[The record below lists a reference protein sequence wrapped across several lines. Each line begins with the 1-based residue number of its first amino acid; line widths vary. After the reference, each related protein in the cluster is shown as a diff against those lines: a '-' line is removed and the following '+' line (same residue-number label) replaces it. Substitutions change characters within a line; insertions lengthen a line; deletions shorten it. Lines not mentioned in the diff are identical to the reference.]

1 MSGCLRLLGR
11 LLLVLALWGLPQ
23 GQVWAHA
30 SLIGATPQ
38 DGASLAQA
46 PDALILR
53 FDEAVTLISLRVV
66 GPTGE
71 VGLVAPSEAA
81 GGTLLAR
88 LPPGLANGTYL
99 TSWRVI
105 SADGHPLGGTLA
117 FGIGGEPRPRT
128 GPEMTADARWTWT
141 AKVLRFLFYAAFAVA
156 VGGVLFRALVEDI
169 PGPLRRRMGGAALT
183 GIGVAGLSW
192 GVQGGIML
200 DGPFP
205 AALFNPATWQAAV
218 TSTLFDRA
226 AMSALGLALAAA
238 SLCSSG
244 RALRLLGL
252 LGALVAAIGLSRSG
266 HAATGGWVG
275 QLLLVLHVLAMAYWV
290 GAFWPLLIL
299 LVARRSEAVPALRRF
314 AALAIPTVAVLILTG
329 AAQAAR
335 HLPDAGALVTTTY
348 GQLVLAKVAG
358 ALLLLMLAA
367 LNHIRFTPALAAGRP
382 RSAARLSRNI
392 RAELVAAT
400 AVLGVTSVL
409 TMTSPHP
416 NTATPP
422 AHHAGHWIGDTHPED
437 EGEITPTVS
446 GSMDTQGGAIRLQLA
461 VSPGR
466 AGRNQITVWLD
477 RVDGKD
483 FRPAE
488 VWIKLSQERSGVLGI
503 RRQMR
508 ADGPGRFKHD
518 GTELALPGR
527 WTARVEVL
535 ISDFEQASA
544 RLSFNIAAQPNIAH
558 VPR

>member
-30 SLIGATPQ
+30 SLIAATPL

-46 PDALILR
+46 PDALTLR

-66 GPTGE
+66 GPAGE
-71 VGLVAPSEAA
+71 VGLVAPPEAT

-88 LPPGLANGTYL
+88 LPPGLAEGTYL
-99 TSWRVI
+99 ASWRVI

-117 FGIGGEPRPRT
+117 FGDGGEPRPAAA
-128 GPEMTADARWTWT
+128 PEMTADARWTW
-141 AKVLRFLFYAAFAVA
+141 AAEVLRFLVYAAFAVA
-156 VGGVLFRALVEDI
+156 IGGVLFRALVEDI
-169 PGPLRRRMGGAALT
+169 PRPLRRGMAGAALT

-205 AALFNPATWQAAV
+205 AALLNPATWQAAAG
-218 TSTLFDRA
+218 STLFDRA

-238 SLCSSG
+238 SLCSFG
-244 RALRLLGL
+244 RAPRLLGL

-299 LVARRSEAVPALRRF
+299 LVARGSEAAPAVRRF
-314 AALAIPTVAVLILTG
+314 AALAIPTVAVLVLTG

-348 GQLVLAKVAG
+348 GQLVLAKAAG

-367 LNHIRFTPALAAGRP
+367 LNHIRFTPALAVGRP
-382 RSAARLSRNI
+382 GSAARLSRNI
-392 RAELVAAT
+392 RAELVVAT

-409 TMTSPHP
+409 SMTSPHP

-422 AHHAGHWIGDTHPED
+422 AHHAGHGIGGTHAAD
-437 EGEITPTVS
+437 ERESTITPTVS
-446 GSMDTQGGAIRLQLA
+446 GSMDAQGGVIRVQLA
-461 VSPGR
+461 VRPGHP
-466 AGRNQITVWLD
+466 GQNQMTVWLG

-488 VWIKLSQERSGVLGI
+488 VWIELSQERSGVLGI
-503 RRQMR
+503 RRQML
-508 ADGPGRFKHD
+508 ADGPGRFEHD
-518 GTELALPGR
+518 GTELALPGQ
-527 WTARVEVL
+527 WIARVEVL
-535 ISDFEQASA
+535 VSDFEQTSA
-544 RLSFNIAAQPNIAH
+544 RLSFNIAAQP
-558 VPR
+558 